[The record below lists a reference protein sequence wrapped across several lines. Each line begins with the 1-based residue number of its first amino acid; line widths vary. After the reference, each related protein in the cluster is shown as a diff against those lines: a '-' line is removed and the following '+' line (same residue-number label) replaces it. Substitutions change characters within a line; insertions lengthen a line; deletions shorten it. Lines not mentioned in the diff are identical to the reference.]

1 MKYQSLLKQT
11 GIRQGDGLACIL
23 FNLALE
29 GAIRRSGVN
38 TRDTILSKSTQ
49 LLAYADDIDIVSRS
63 VEDLKE
69 SFIKIGRTAREI
81 GLEIN
86 EEKTKTAHIT
96 SKIRVRRIGQSLT
109 IGEYNFEVVNT
120 FKYLGTKIDNIKTM
134 SARKLKQS
142 FIAASK
148 CMYGLNKH
156 LNSHLISRK
165 IKIRIY
171 RTFIKP
177 VLTHARRGS

>member
-1 MKYQSLLKQT
+1 MT
-11 GIRQGDGLACIL
+11 GVMCKVKVQDEISEPFETNRNKTGRWLGLHS
-23 FNLALE
+23 FQLALE

-81 GLEIN
+81 GLEIS

-120 FKYLGTKIDNIKTM
+120 FKYLGTNIDNKNNVSKEIKAEFH
-134 SARKLKQS
+134 SS
-142 FIAASK
+142 
-148 CMYGLNKH
+148 
-156 LNSHLISRK
+156 
-165 IKIRIY
+165 
-171 RTFIKP
+171 
-177 VLTHARRGS
+177 V